1 MNKVHPELLALIR
14 TYFAPGT
21 RVRLVR
27 PYDAHSSLTPGDT
40 GTVFRVDE
48 TGVVYVVWDHESDSV
63 AIPYLDVIERVDGA
77 TWH

>member
-1 MNKVHPELLALIR
+1 MNRVHPALLALIR
-14 TYFAPGT
+14 AYFAPGT

-27 PYDAHSSLTPGDT
+27 PYDPGSPLLPGDT

-48 TGVVYVVWDHESDSV
+48 TGMVYVVWDHESGSV
-63 AIPYLDVIERVDGA
+63 AVPYIDAIERLDGA

>member
-14 TYFAPGT
+14 TYFTPGT

-27 PYDAHSSLTPGDT
+27 PYGPNPTHRPGDT

-48 TGVVYVVWDHESDSV
+48 TGMVYVVWDNESDSV
-63 AIPYLDVIERVDGA
+63 EVPYLDAIERVDGA
-77 TWH
+77 TWN